1 MQALLVGSSATE
13 DCKEASNK
21 ECDETQVL
29 LRVKDP
35 LAALYPFVGIVI
47 EVETSKQKTCLLF
60 IKCFIL
66 QVILLCI
73 VIFFC
78 ERNKSDDKDDYEE

>member
-1 MQALLVGSSATE
+1 MKKILGIKEWLFDCDLYYCDLMQALLVGSSATE

-60 IKCFIL
+60 IN
-66 QVILLCI
+66 VS
-73 VIFFC
+73 FC
-78 ERNKSDDKDDYEE
+78 R